1 MKEIAERLKNSTTPK
16 GWKKV
21 RNIAGIVTAVGLFIV
36 MSPVEIPDNIQTWIT
51 YIITVSGSVSG
62 TSHFTKK

>member
-1 MKEIAERLKNSTTPK
+1 MKEICERFKNSTTPK

-21 RNIAGIVTAVGLFIV
+21 RNIAGIVSVIGLFVV
-36 MSPVEIPDNIQTWIT
+36 MSPLEMSENIQTWIT